1 MVSYEGTFSGSSKP
15 WILFDKSV
23 LADECLKNVKMLL
36 KKNRNLLYVS
46 DRRDA
51 QEKNRRLNREFA
63 DDYGI
68 LHDDYIAML
77 NQLTAMDCIDIS
89 PNRNSD
95 FPKVLVYE
103 FRRQYGNLCYYG
115 EPVEEPVDVYIKL
128 YINNDASY
136 QSRDP
141 AYAYGHVV
149 VISFHA

>member
-63 DDYGI
+63 DD
-68 LHDDYIAML
+68 
-77 NQLTAMDCIDIS
+77 
-89 PNRNSD
+89 
-95 FPKVLVYE
+95 V
-103 FRRQYGNLCYYG
+103 
-115 EPVEEPVDVYIKL
+115 EPSQRKTI
-128 YINNDASY
+128 
-136 QSRDP
+136 
-141 AYAYGHVV
+141 G
-149 VISFHA
+149 